1 MAVTWEI
8 NNLEYYLSKN
18 KKEKVVYNISYN
30 VFDSKEVDENLYF
43 GRYSSSTNL
52 DLEIVEAVDG
62 IPEVPE
68 VLYTD
73 KDTLLVDKAVKVGDV
88 KTPAVPAVPAVEGKN
103 PWSNVDFVE
112 YDDLT
117 ENVVIGWVKSVLG
130 EEKVKQIENDISAQI
145 DAQINPPAPIKGDGV
160 PW

>member
-1 MAVTWEI
+1 MAITWKI
-8 NNLEYYLSKN
+8 NSLEYYLSKYSKDN
-18 KKEKVVYNISYN
+18 VVYKINYSVLGSKTVDDKVYSAGERNNI
-30 VFDSKEVDENLYF
+30 
-43 GRYSSSTNL
+43 NL
-52 DLEIVEAVDG
+52 DLEIVEAVDE

-73 KDTLLVDKAVKVGDV
+73 KDTLLVDKAVKVGDI

-103 PWSNVDFVE
+103 PWSSVDFVE

-117 ENVVIGWVKSVLG
+117 EDVVIGWVKAILG
-130 EEKVKQIENDISAQI
+130 EDAVKAQEDSI
-145 DAQINPPAPIKGDGV
+145 TAQINAKENPPAATEGSGV

>member
-1 MAVTWEI
+1 MALTWKI
-8 NNLEYYLSKN
+8 DNLEYYLSKD

-30 VFDSKEVDENLYF
+30 VFDSKKVDEDLYF
-43 GRYSSSTNL
+43 GRYSNSTNL
-52 DLEIVEAVDG
+52 DLETVEAVEAKDA
-62 IPEVPE
+62 

-73 KDTLLVDKAVKVGDV
+73 KDTLLADKAVKVGDI
-88 KTPAVPAVPAVEGKN
+88 KTPAVEAED

-117 ENVVIGWVKSVLG
+117 EDVVIGWVKSALG
-130 EEKVKQIENDISAQI
+130 EERVKKIEDDIAAQI
-145 DAQINPPAPIKGDGV
+145 DAQINPPAATKGDGV